1 VSSLVR
7 LTKTPEQYLASRDS
21 RRELP
26 YEAMLASGRKS
37 WKTGDRIRV
46 YRTKIGQAGLIE
58 DSDDAVEEGDRR
70 DYDIDY
76 YARLLRETFA
86 IRLARALTPADYE
99 AVFADPEQMSLFAPP
114 LETIRTIL
122 SDQGAR
128 AF

>member
-1 VSSLVR
+1 
-7 LTKTPEQYLASRDS
+7 
-21 RRELP
+21 
-26 YEAMLASGRKS
+26 M
-37 WKTGDRIRV
+37 
-46 YRTKIGQAGLIE
+46 
-58 DSDDAVEEGDRR
+58 EGADRR
-70 DYDIDY
+70 DYDVDY

-86 IRLARALTPADYE
+86 IRLARAFTPGDYE